1 MKLIEFFREY
11 PKVAIA
17 FSGGVDSS
25 YLLYAALESGVDA
38 IAYYVNSDFQ
48 PKFELEDA
56 KRLANQL
63 GARLEI
69 IELDVLSHDEIA
81 KNPSN
86 RCYYCKNAI
95 FKEIINRAKKDGY
108 SVIIDGTN
116 ASDEVSDRPGM
127 KALQEL
133 SVLSPLRLSGIT
145 KSEVR
150 QLSKEAG
157 LFTWDKPAYAC
168 LATRIQPETEIT
180 KEMLIKTEQS
190 EDFLSSIGFTDFRVR
205 MIGNSAKIQIPE
217 AQLSDLIKKRSEIL
231 KELSKYYDSVMLDL
245 EVR

>member
-38 IAYYVNSDFQ
+38 TAYYVNSDFQ

-116 ASDEVSDRPGM
+116 ASDEVSNRPGM

-180 KEMLIKTEQS
+180 KEMLVKTEQS

>member
-180 KEMLIKTEQS
+180 KEMLVKTEQS

-231 KELSKYYDSVMLDL
+231 KVLSKYYDSVMLDL

>member
-180 KEMLIKTEQS
+180 KEMLVKTEQS

>member
-133 SVLSPLRLSGIT
+133 R
-145 KSEVR
+145 
-150 QLSKEAG
+150 G
-157 LFTWDKPAYAC
+157 L
-168 LATRIQPETEIT
+168 L
-180 KEMLIKTEQS
+180 
-190 EDFLSSIGFTDFRVR
+190 V
-205 MIGNSAKIQIPE
+205 
-217 AQLSDLIKKRSEIL
+217 
-231 KELSKYYDSVMLDL
+231 
-245 EVR
+245 

>member
-38 IAYYVNSDFQ
+38 TAYYVNSDFQ

-180 KEMLIKTEQS
+180 KEMLVKTEQS